1 MTKRWG
7 PARIGGHLGMHA
19 STVHHVLT
27 RYRCAH
33 LAHLDRATGRVV
45 RCYERQ
51 RPGELV
57 HVDINKLGNIPDGR
71 GHRALGRSQGR
82 KDRAKVGYAYIHNA
96 VEDHSRLAYSE
107 LLADEKKETA
117 TGFWKRAHTYFSSVG
132 ITVERVLTDNG
143 ACYKSHIW
151 RDLLAGQGVKHKRT
165 HPYRPQ
171 TNGKVERFNRTL
183 VEEWAYARP
192 YRSESKKREAFT
204 GWLLRHHPSCSPEA
218 RSFIP
223 GW

>member
-1 MTKRWG
+1 ATSAPAWPTWTGPPAVWCDATNASG
-7 PARIGGHLGMHA
+7 PASWCRWTSTSSATSLTEEDTERWDDPRVARTAPKPDRPTSTTLWTTTPVWPTA
-19 STVHHVLT
+19 SYWPT
-27 RYRCAH
+27 RRK
-33 LAHLDRATGRVV
+33 
-45 RCYERQ
+45 
-51 RPGELV
+51 RP
-57 HVDINKLGNIPDGR
+57 
-71 GHRALGRSQGR
+71 
-82 KDRAKVGYAYIHNA
+82 
-96 VEDHSRLAYSE
+96 
-107 LLADEKKETA
+107 A

-192 YRSESKKREAFT
+192 YRSESKKRQASA